1 LVTHDS
7 AWLTARRERHR
18 PGNQDEEAAELCP
31 SRPVTSEFVNTNL
44 SVGVLPSALTHNRRS
59 TPRTEPHDSLRLT
72 RSHHAA
78 PAGCRVAALSRF
90 QTLIAAIDN
99 SSDESSFS
107 S

>member
-1 LVTHDS
+1 VRL
-7 AWLTARRERHR
+7 WLYHHHGGGGASGG
-18 PGNQDEEAAELCP
+18 PGGGGK
-31 SRPVTSEFVNTNL
+31 R
-44 SVGVLPSALTHNRRS
+44 
-59 TPRTEPHDSLRLT
+59 RLT
-72 RSHHAA
+72 ETPQVSAGHGLTPSHQAE